1 MGKEYVMDE
10 SALFKLTHGLYVLGA
25 VEGNGRLCGSV
36 VDAVMQVANKPLVI
50 ALSCH
55 NNSYTKS
62 VIEQSGKFSLSVLC
76 KNVEP
81 FVVAN
86 FGFQSSRD
94 VEKWGNV
101 DYNIKDGLPY
111 LKQNL
116 AEISAKVLQTIA
128 YDSNTL
134 FLAEVIDSSN
144 TDCGEPLTYNNYRD
158 YFKND
163 VIKSFNDF
171 KQQKEKE
178 KAMAEDTK
186 KKWVCTVCQ
195 YVYDG
200 DVPFEDLPDD
210 YVCPVCGVGK
220 DMFEQQ

>member
-1 MGKEYVMDE
+1 MDE

-25 VEGNGRLCGSV
+25 VEKNGRLCGSV

-62 VIEQSGKFSLSVLC
+62 VIEQSGRFSLSVLC

-86 FGFQSSRD
+86 FGFQSSREL
-94 VEKWGNV
+94 EKWDNV
-101 DYNIKDGLPY
+101 EYELKEGLPY

-134 FLAEVIDSSN
+134 FLAEVIDSRN
-144 TDCGEPLTYNNYRD
+144 TECGEPLTYNNYRD
-158 YFKND
+158 YLKND

-171 KQQKEKE
+171 KQQKKKE
-178 KAMAEDTK
+178 KTMTGDVK